1 MYFII
6 EGLNLIYFI
15 IMGNFMLICVC
26 DWLMCVIYI
35 CYCKCNINMNIII
48 LYIDVYGYINY
59 SCNSISQYIYM
70 NSYLEYMFMHNIK
83 KSK

>member
-6 EGLNLIYFI
+6 GGLNLIYFI
-15 IMGNFMLICVC
+15 IMGNCMLICVC

-35 CYCKCNINMNIII
+35 YVIVNITNMNMNIII

-70 NSYLEYMFMHNIK
+70 NE
-83 KSK
+83 